1 VADSDAL
8 PLEVR
13 FSYETH
19 NAPVYKFTDI
29 ATSTA
34 NYSASTYKI
43 SAKSDNTR
51 PSYWWLNKFS
61 RQVFQGTDNFVREL
75 GVTTPNLGGHRP
87 IVGAPKFV

>member
-51 PSYWWLNKFS
+51 PSY
-61 RQVFQGTDNFVREL
+61 
-75 GVTTPNLGGHRP
+75 
-87 IVGAPKFV
+87 